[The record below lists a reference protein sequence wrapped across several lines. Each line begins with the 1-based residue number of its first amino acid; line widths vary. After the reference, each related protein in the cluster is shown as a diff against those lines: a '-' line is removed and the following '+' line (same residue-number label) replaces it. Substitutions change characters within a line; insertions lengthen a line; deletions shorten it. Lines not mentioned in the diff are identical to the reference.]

1 MVLGTLSVAGF
12 EEKAGGERPK
22 GYVDQ
27 AGIRADEPTMNG
39 LTGKTAVVTGAGSG
53 IGRASARRFAEEGAN
68 VVVADV
74 VEETG
79 RETVDLVEDAGG
91 EATFVEVDVSDPAS
105 VERMVDVAVE
115 SYGRLDFAHN
125 NAGIL
130 TDFVE
135 VTGIDEGNWDRIV
148 DVNLKGIWAC
158 MKAELPVMADQG
170 HGAIVNTASEAGL
183 VGMPGLSSYAASK
196 HGVVGLTK
204 SVALEYASRGVRV
217 NAIAPGP
224 TKTNIQSGLVGGP
237 GGSSVPLL
245 DRVRTAVSLV
255 RTAIRTLR
263 ADYDTSAMRDVPMDR
278 IADPEE
284 MAGVVAFLCSTD
296 ASYITGHTV
305 PVDGGQ
311 AAD

>member
-1 MVLGTLSVAGF
+1 
-12 EEKAGGERPK
+12 
-22 GYVDQ
+22 
-27 AGIRADEPTMNG
+27 MNG

-74 VEETG
+74 VEDTG
-79 RETVDLVEDAGG
+79 RRTVELVEDAGG
-91 EATFVEVDVSDPAS
+91 DATFVEVDVSDSAS

-115 SYGRLDFAHN
+115 TYGTLDFAHN
-125 NAGIL
+125 NAGVL
-130 TDFVE
+130 TDFVKT
-135 VTGIDEGNWDRIV
+135 TGIREEQWDRIV
-148 DVNLKGIWAC
+148 DINLKGVWNC
-158 MKAELPVMADQG
+158 MKAELPVMERQG
-170 HGAIVNTASEAGL
+170 HGAVVNTASEAGL
-183 VGMPGLSSYAASK
+183 VGMGGLSSYSASK

-204 SVALEYASRGVRV
+204 SVALEYASQGIRV

-224 TKTNIQSGLVGGP
+224 TKTNIQNSLLGLP
-237 GGSSVPLL
+237 DGSSVSFAEWL
-245 DRVRTAVSLV
+245 RAGFRLV
-255 RTAIRTLR
+255 RTVIRSFL
-263 ADYDTSAMRDVPMDR
+263 ADFDTSAMRDVPMDR

-284 MAGVVAFLCSTD
+284 MAGVVAFLCSSD